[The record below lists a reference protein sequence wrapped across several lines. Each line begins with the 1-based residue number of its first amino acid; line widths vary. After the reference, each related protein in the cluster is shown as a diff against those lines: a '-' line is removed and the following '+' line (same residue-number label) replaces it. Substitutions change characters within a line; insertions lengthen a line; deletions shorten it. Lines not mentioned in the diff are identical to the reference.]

1 MLDQQSESYFE
12 GLIVSELTTERLG
25 WVEGVSAEYDRDL
38 GVYSADAIAFLR
50 ETHTKKWDRLV
61 KVAGSEDAAS
71 ARLLKRL
78 ASQLDVRGSI
88 AVLRDGF
95 LEASMKFKPFQPPPA
110 HGLDPA
116 TDALYRAN
124 VLRVVR
130 QVYFAADTGE
140 SIDLVL
146 FVNGIPT
153 ATAELKNRWTGQ
165 NFDRAINQYKY
176 KRDPKN
182 VLLGRRAFVH
192 FAADADE
199 AWMTTRLAGEA
210 TRFLPFNQGSAG
222 PGEPG
227 GKGNPTSP
235 DGHATS
241 YLWEQVWE
249 RDAWL
254 ALIQRFVHVQQ
265 PDADAPKGT
274 VPLTIFPRFHQLDVV
289 RKCAASARTRGP
301 GRNYLIQHSAGSGK
315 TNEIAWLAHELSAL
329 YNDADE
335 KIFDKVVVITDRRV
349 LDRQLQ
355 AQIEQFEQ
363 TDGVVQSITGTS
375 QQLRDALL
383 SDAVKIVVSTLQK
396 FPYLLKAL
404 EGDQALKSG
413 RYAVIV
419 DEAHSSQTG
428 EAAASLKEGI
438 GSLTEADIDLDDED
452 DGTPAELLK
461 RLAARQ
467 PQPNL
472 SFFAFTATPKGKT
485 LSLFGEQAP
494 EGPESNPRAF
504 HTYSMRQAIEEGFI
518 VDVLRNVT
526 TYQQFYEIETAA
538 GKELEVDS
546 RQGSRRIARFVSL
559 HPYLKEQKA
568 EVVVRHYQEVVR
580 PLLGGKGKAM
590 VVCSSREDA
599 VQWKI
604 ALDAYVHKA
613 KIKDV
618 RVLAAF
624 SGEVEIS
631 HAEAL
636 NRGAKWTEPTLNADE
651 NKGRPLPESELPK
664 HFDRDGFG
672 ILVVAEKYQT
682 GFDQPKL
689 CGMYVDKRLSGVNAV
704 QTLSRLNRAHSGKS
718 EVYVLDFENS
728 AESLREAFEPYYGR
742 TEAVPLDLN
751 ALDDAQQTLMDRHVI
766 TETDIDAFMAAIVR
780 AGDLSKGTEAERK
793 KIHGLLSVATNLP
806 FDRAR
811 GLRGEGDDRSE
822 DYDAFIDEATR
833 FERYYAFLSSVL
845 PYVAPRTHT
854 LYEVVRVLLPRLRD
868 QPPPPIEELPLKLT
882 GYTLRELGSERV
894 ALGADEVEPLR
905 GFDAGGGRRAEFAKS
920 ALEELVEAF
929 NERYRQMLGEGEEI
943 DEVQVASVLRAVGE
957 RITKEDHDRL
967 RAQAHSNDRDDFVR
981 GRDGVVVTAVL
992 DEAHDVS
999 HQTAFLKALT
1009 DSDEMLER
1017 VTKTIFGAMW
1027 DTFRKGDGDSADA
1040 A

>member
-1 MLDQQSESYFE
+1 MLDQQTESYFE
-12 GLIVSELTTERLG
+12 ALIVSELTTERLG
-25 WVEGVSAEYDRDL
+25 WVGGSTAQYDRDL
-38 GVYSADAIAFLR
+38 GLYPQDAIAFLR
-50 ETHTKKWDRLV
+50 ATHAKKWDRLV
-61 KVAGSEDAAS
+61 KVAGSEEAAS
-71 ARLLKRL
+71 TRLLKRL
-78 ASQLDVRGSI
+78 ASQLDARGSI

-95 LEASMKFKPFQPPPA
+95 LEASMKFKPFQAPPA

-116 TDALYRAN
+116 TEVLYAAN

-130 QVYFAADTGE
+130 QVYFDAASTQ

-153 ATAELKNRWTGQ
+153 ATAELKNRWTRQ
-165 NFDRAINQYKY
+165 NFDQAIHQYKHD
-176 KRDPKN
+176 RDPTN

-199 AWMTTRLAGEA
+199 VWMTTRLAWKA
-210 TRFLPFNQGSAG
+210 TRFLPFNQGSNG

-227 GKGNPTSP
+227 GRGNPVSP

-254 ALIQRFVHVQQ
+254 ALIQRFVHVQ
-265 PDADAPKGT
+265 PPADDAPRGT
-274 VPLTIFPRFHQLDVV
+274 QPLTIFPRYHQLDVV
-289 RKCAASARTRGP
+289 RRCAASACALGP

-329 YNDADE
+329 YDAAEE
-335 KIFDKVVVITDRRV
+335 KVFDKVVVITDRRV

-355 AQIEQFEQ
+355 DQIEQFEQ

-375 QQLRDALL
+375 TQLRDALL
-383 SDAVKIVVSTLQK
+383 SDTVKIVVSTLQK
-396 FPYLLKAL
+396 FPFLLKAL

-428 EAAASLKEGI
+428 EAAAALKEGI
-438 GSLTEADIDLDDED
+438 GSITAADIDLDEED
-452 DGTPAELLK
+452 DGTPVELLR

-485 LSLFGEQAP
+485 LSLFGEQSPDA
-494 EGPESNPRAF
+494 GNNPRAF

-526 TYQQFYEIETAA
+526 TYQQYYEVETAA
-538 GKELEVDS
+538 GENLEMDS

-568 EVVVRHYQEVVR
+568 EVVIRHYLDVVR

-604 ALDAYVHKA
+604 AMDTYIHKA
-613 KIKDV
+613 KVQDV

-624 SGEVEIS
+624 SGEVQIS
-631 HAEAL
+631 HTEAL
-636 NRGAKWTEPTLNADE
+636 NRGAKWTEPAINASE
-651 NKGRPLPESELPK
+651 NRGRPLAESELPK
-664 HFDRDGFG
+664 LFDRDAFG

-704 QTLSRLNRAHSGKS
+704 QTLSRLNRSYSGKS
-718 EVYVLDFENS
+718 EVYVLDFENT
-728 AESLREAFEPYYGR
+728 AEGLREAFEPYYGR
-742 TEAVPLDLN
+742 TEAVPLDPN

-766 TETDIDAFMAAIVR
+766 TEADVTAFMAAIVR
-780 AGDLSKGTEAERK
+780 AGELSTASEAERK
-793 KIHGLLSVATNLP
+793 RIHGLLSVATNASY
-806 FDRAR
+806 DRAR
-811 GLRGEGDDRSE
+811 GLRGEGEATSE
-822 DYDAFIDEATR
+822 GYDAFVDDATR

-854 LYEVVRVLLPRLRD
+854 LYELVRVLLPRLRD
-868 QPPPPIEELPLKLT
+868 QQRTTIEELPLKLT
-882 GYTLRELGSERV
+882 GYKLQETGSERV
-894 ALGADEVEPLR
+894 TLGHEDVGPLR
-905 GFDAGGGRRAEFAKS
+905 GFDAGGGRRAEFTKS

-929 NERYRQMLGEGEEI
+929 NARYRQMLGEGEEI
-943 DEVQVASVLRAVGE
+943 DEIQVASVLRAVGE
-957 RITKEDHDRL
+957 RITQEDHDRL
-967 RAQAHSNDRDDFVR
+967 RAQARSNDREDFVR

-1009 DSDEMLER
+1009 DSDEMLDR
-1017 VTKTIFGAMW
+1017 VTRTIFGAMW
-1027 DTFRKGDGDSADA
+1027 DTFRQGEA